1 LGGNLGKYEK
11 LLRDLTDAH
20 GVPGFEDEAVEVMKN
35 HLKAADEIKYDK
47 LGSIVAVKKGRSER
61 PRVMIAGHIDEIGF
75 IVREITSD
83 GYIKFL
89 PLGGWW
95 GHVALSQRVIIKTS
109 KGDVPG
115 IIGSKPPHILEE
127 EERKKVQQVKD
138 MFIDV
143 GACEGFD
150 VKSLGIRPGDPIVPD
165 ATFKVMGNND
175 LYMNKAFDNRIGA
188 AAAVAVINELAGV
201 DHPNTVYGVG
211 TVQEEV
217 GLRGAGT
224 AAHLV
229 DPDVAIIA
237 DVSLA
242 DDGPG
247 ARSSSGKL
255 GTGPSITVL
264 DGSMIP
270 NRRLRDLVIDIAAN
284 KKIPF
289 HFAALDRGGTDG
301 GRIHISRTGV
311 PSLYVGVATRYIHSH
326 SGIIHKD
333 DFENLVKL
341 ITEVVKALD
350 SETVESLTKR

>member
-1 LGGNLGKYEK
+1 LSKYEK
-11 LLRDLTDAH
+11 LLQELTDAH
-20 GVPGFEDEAVEVMKN
+20 GVPGFEDEAVEVMKK
-35 HLKAADEIKYDK
+35 HLKAADEISFDK
-47 LGSIVAVKKGRSER
+47 LGSLVAVKKGKSEK

-75 IVREITSD
+75 IVKEVTSD

-109 KGDVPG
+109 KGDVAG
-115 IIGSKPPHILEE
+115 VIGSKPPHILED

-165 ATFKVMGNND
+165 SKFKVLGNKD

-217 GLRGAGT
+217 GLRGATT
-224 AAHLV
+224 AAHVV
-229 DPDVAIIA
+229 DPDVAIVA

-247 ARSSSGKL
+247 MSKTAMGKL
-255 GTGPSITVL
+255 GSGPSVTVL

-270 NRRLRDLVIDIAAN
+270 NRRLRDLVIDIAEE

-301 GRIHISRTGV
+301 GRIHISRAGV
-311 PSLYVGVATRYIHSH
+311 PSLYMGVATRYIHSH
-326 SGIIHKD
+326 SGIIHKS
-333 DFENLVKL
+333 DFENLVTL
-341 ITEVVKALD
+341 IV
-350 SETVESLTKR
+350 ETVKRLDAKTVASLTNR

>member
-1 LGGNLGKYEK
+1 MSKYEK
-11 LLRDLTDAH
+11 LLQELTDAH
-20 GVPGFEDEAVEVMKN
+20 GISGFEDEAVEVMKR
-35 HLKAADEIKYDK
+35 HLKGADEITYDK
-47 LGSIVAVKKGRSER
+47 LGSLIAVKKGKSER

-75 IVREITSD
+75 LVKEITPE
-83 GYIKFL
+83 GYVKFL

-109 KGDVPG
+109 KGDVHG

-127 EERKKVQQVKD
+127 DERKKVQQVKD

-143 GACEGFD
+143 GVCEDFD

-165 ATFKVMGNND
+165 SNFRVMGNKA
-175 LYMNKAFDNRIGA
+175 LYMNKAFDDRIGA
-188 AAAVAVINELAGV
+188 AAAVAVINELAAI
-201 DHPNTVYGVG
+201 DHPNTVFAVG

-224 AAHLV
+224 AAHYV
-229 DPDVAIIA
+229 DPDVAIVA

-247 ARSSSGKL
+247 AVKGAAGKL
-255 GTGPSITVL
+255 GSGPSITVL

-270 NRRLRDLVIDIAAN
+270 NRRLRDMVIDIATE

-289 HFAALDRGGTDG
+289 HLTALDRGGTDG
-301 GRIHISRTGV
+301 GRIHISRVGV
-311 PSLYVGVATRYIHSH
+311 PCLYMGIATRYIHSH
-326 SGIIHKD
+326 TGVIHKS
-333 DFENLVKL
+333 DFENLVNL
-341 ITEVVKALD
+341 IVEVVKELD
-350 SETVESLTKR
+350 SKKVESLTKR

>member
-1 LGGNLGKYEK
+1 LSKYEK
-11 LLRDLTDAH
+11 LLKNLTDAH
-20 GVPGFEDEAVEVMKN
+20 GVPGFEDEAIEVMKS

-47 LGSIVAVKKGRSER
+47 LGSLVAVKNGKTRK

-75 IVREITSD
+75 IVKEVTSE

-109 KGDVPG
+109 KKDIPG
-115 IIGSKPPHILEE
+115 IIGSRPPHILEE
-127 EERKKVQQVKD
+127 EERKKVQKVKD

-143 GACEGFD
+143 GACDGFD
-150 VKSLGIRPGDPIVPD
+150 VSSLGIRPGDPIVPD
-165 ATFKVMGNND
+165 SRFRVMGNRN

-188 AAAVAVINELAGV
+188 AAAVAVVNELAGV
-201 DHPNTVYGVG
+201 KHPNTVYAVG

-229 DPDVAIIA
+229 DPDVAIVA

-247 ARSSSGKL
+247 ASKSSAGKL
-255 GTGPSITVL
+255 GSGPSITVM

-270 NRRLRDLVIDIAAN
+270 NRRLRDLVIDIATE

-289 HFAALDRGGTDG
+289 HLAALDRGGTDG
-301 GRIHISRTGV
+301 GRIHISRAGV
-311 PSLYVGVATRYIHSH
+311 PCLYMGIATRYIHSH
-326 SGIIHKD
+326 SGIIHKG

-341 ITEVVKALD
+341 IVEVVKVLD
-350 SETVESLTKR
+350 SKKVASLTKR

>member
-1 LGGNLGKYEK
+1 MSKYEK
-11 LLRDLTDAH
+11 LLQELTDAH
-20 GVPGFEDEAVEVMKN
+20 GVPGFEDEAADVMKK
-35 HLKAADEIKYDK
+35 HLKAADEIVYDK
-47 LGSIVAVKKGRSER
+47 LGSLIAVKKGKSDR

-75 IVREITSD
+75 IVKEITSD

-95 GHVALSQRVIIKTS
+95 GHVALSHRVIIKTS
-109 KGDVPG
+109 KGDIPG
-115 IIGSKPPHILEE
+115 VIGSKPPHILEE
-127 EERKKVQQVKD
+127 EERKKVQQVRD

-143 GACEGFD
+143 GACDGFD

-165 ATFKVMGNND
+165 SKFRVMGNPN

-188 AAAVAVINELAGV
+188 AAAVAVINALKGV

-224 AAHLV
+224 AAHMV
-229 DPDVAIIA
+229 DPDVAIVA

-242 DDGPG
+242 EDGPG
-247 ARSSSGKL
+247 ASKGSSGKL
-255 GTGPSITVL
+255 GSGPSITVL

-270 NRRLRDLVIDIAAN
+270 NRRLRDLVIDIAIK

-289 HFAALDRGGTDG
+289 HLAALDRGGTDG
-301 GRIHISRTGV
+301 GRIHLSRAGV
-311 PSLYVGVATRYIHSH
+311 PSLYMGVATRYIHSH
-326 SGIIHKD
+326 TGVIHKG
-333 DFENLVKL
+333 DFEKLVQL
-341 ITEVVKALD
+341 IVEVVKSLD
-350 SETVESLTKR
+350 SRKVGSLTRR

>member
-1 LGGNLGKYEK
+1 MGKYEK
-11 LLRDLTDAH
+11 LLKDLTNAH
-20 GVPGFEDEAVEVMKN
+20 GVPGFEDDAVEVMKS
-35 HLKAADEIKYDK
+35 HLKAADEITYDK
-47 LGSIVAVKKGRSER
+47 LGSIIAIKKGKSDR

-75 IVREITSD
+75 IVKEITSD
-83 GYIKFL
+83 GFIKFL

-95 GHVALSQRVIIKTS
+95 GHVALSQRVIVKTS

-115 IIGSKPPHILEE
+115 IIGSKPPHILEDD
-127 EERKKVQQVKD
+127 ERKKVQQVKD

-150 VKSLGIRPGDPIVPD
+150 VKTLGIRPGDPIVPD
-165 ATFKVMGNND
+165 STFKIMGNKD

-188 AAAVAVINELAGV
+188 AAAIAVINELGA

-229 DPDVAIIA
+229 DPDVAIVA
-237 DVSLA
+237 DVSIA

-247 ARSSSGKL
+247 AKGSSGKL
-255 GTGPSITVL
+255 GSGPSVTIL

-270 NRRLRDLVIDIAAN
+270 NRRLRDLVIDIATE

-301 GRIHISRTGV
+301 GRIHISRAGV

-326 SGIIHKD
+326 VGIIHKG

-350 SETVESLTKR
+350 AKTVESLTKR

>member
-1 LGGNLGKYEK
+1 MSKYEK
-11 LLRDLTDAH
+11 LLQELTDAH
-20 GVPGFEDEAVEVMKN
+20 GVPGFEEDAVEVMRK
-35 HLKAADEIKYDK
+35 HLKAADEITYDK
-47 LGSIVAVKKGRSER
+47 LGSLVAVKKGKSER
-61 PRVMIAGHIDEIGF
+61 PRLMIAGHIDEIGF
-75 IVREITSD
+75 IVKEITPE

-95 GHVALSQRVIIKTS
+95 GHVALSQRVIIKSS
-109 KGDVPG
+109 KGDIPG
-115 IIGSKPPHILEE
+115 IIGSKPPHILED

-143 GACEGFD
+143 GACDGFD
-150 VKSLGIRPGDPIVPD
+150 VKTLGIRPGDPIVPD
-165 ATFKVMGNND
+165 SKFKVMGNRD

-224 AAHLV
+224 AAHVV
-229 DPDVAIIA
+229 DPDVAIVA

-247 ARSSSGKL
+247 AAKGSSGKL
-255 GTGPSITVL
+255 GSGPSITVL

-270 NRRLRDLVIDIAAN
+270 NRRLRDLVIDIATE

-289 HFAALDRGGTDG
+289 HLAALDRGGTDG
-301 GRIHISRTGV
+301 GRIHISRAGV
-311 PSLYVGVATRYIHSH
+311 PSLYMGVATRYIHSH
-326 SGIIHKD
+326 TAIIHKG

-341 ITEVVKALD
+341 IVEVVKALD
-350 SETVESLTKR
+350 AGTVESLTKR